1 MYSVD
6 WAQIER
12 VLAASPNIVAGW
24 VFGSA
29 QGGQIRAGSDLD
41 IGVLFDS
48 KPSFDELLD
57 LSGSLQQALQFDAV
71 DLVPLNEANP
81 ILRFEAISGR
91 AVFCR
96 DASRR
101 AEFAS
106 LTAREYEDEMAL
118 LERWVRMGQGS
129 RDG

>member
-1 MYSVD
+1 MFSVD
-6 WAQIER
+6 FQR
-12 VLAASPNIVAGW
+12 VEQVLSACSNVVAAW

-29 QGGQIRAGSDLD
+29 QRGQIGEGSDLD

-48 KPSFDELLD
+48 KPSLDELLNLLAD
-57 LSGSLQQALQFDAV
+57 LQRILQFEEI

-96 DASRR
+96 DAGRR

-118 LERWVRMGQGS
+118 LERWVRVGNKVS
-129 RDG
+129 E

>member
-6 WAQIER
+6 WQRLEQ
-12 VLAASPNIVAGW
+12 VLAASPNVIAAW

-29 QGGQIRAGSDLD
+29 QNGQINEGSDLD
-41 IGVLFDS
+41 IGVLFGS
-48 KPSFDELLD
+48 KPSLDELLNLMAD
-57 LSGSLQQALQFDAV
+57 LQKALQFDEV

-106 LTAREYEDEMAL
+106 LTAREYEDEMAMV
-118 LERWVRMGQGS
+118 ERWVTAS
-129 RDG
+129 K

>member
-1 MYSVD
+1 MSSID
-6 WAQIER
+6 WQHLEQ
-12 VLAASPNIVAGW
+12 VLAATPKVIAAW
-24 VFGSA
+24 VFGSG
-29 QGGQIRAGSDLD
+29 QSGQIREGSDLD

-48 KPSFDELLD
+48 KPSFNEQLD
-57 LSGSLQQALQFDAV
+57 LLGELQQAVPFAEI
-71 DLVPLNEANP
+71 DLVPLNDANP

-96 DASRR
+96 DAGRR

-118 LERWVRMGQGS
+118 LERWVRMGKP
-129 RDG
+129 

>member
-1 MYSVD
+1 MSSVD
-6 WAQIER
+6 WQRLEQ
-12 VLAASPNIVAGW
+12 VLAAVPAVMAAW

-29 QGGQIRAGSDLD
+29 QKGQIRPGGDLD

-48 KPSFDELLD
+48 KPSFDEQLD
-57 LSGSLQQALQFDAV
+57 LLGNLQQALQFEDI

-81 ILRFEAISGR
+81 ILRFEVISGR

-96 DASRR
+96 DAGRR
-101 AEFAS
+101 VEFAS

-118 LERWVRMGQGS
+118 LERWVRMGTG
-129 RDG
+129 